1 MTHPSESII
10 REVMAS
16 KTYRT
21 ALATLTAEHDRTV
34 EDIVALTQIAAPSF
48 QEETRARAFLA
59 MAEAHG
65 LKNLEIDAEGNV
77 TGLRPGAGNGPLV
90 CIAAHLDTVFPAG
103 TDLAVRREGTKL
115 YAPGV
120 GDDTRSLA
128 VLLAWL
134 RAMDAAGVST
144 RADLLFV
151 ADVGEEGPGDLRG
164 MRHLFQ
170 KGPYRDRI
178 SAFITVDSPNM
189 EHIATGG
196 VGSKRY
202 RVTFNGPGGH
212 SYGAFGLVNPMF
224 AMADAISRLGRIT
237 VPDSPKTTYSAS
249 VTGGGTSINSIPNS
263 VWTDFDLRSESP
275 DELGR
280 LEATF
285 LNLIDKSVAA
295 ENAARSTRNGPI
307 AAEIR
312 KTGDRPAGRTDETG
326 DLARIAHAAISA
338 HGFQPG
344 FETSSTDA
352 NIPMS
357 LGIPA
362 IKIGSGGTGG
372 RAHSL
377 EEWIDVAPEPS
388 IRGMA
393 AGLAT
398 GTGGGRRGLNHRGG
412 ATMCRTGARWWD
424 TSAGCCAS
432 CSASCSSLAGCSDS
446 CRSSGSGCCRS
457 V

>member
-1 MTHPSESII
+1 MTSHAESII

-16 KTYRT
+16 ETYRK
-21 ALATLTAEHDRTV
+21 AVATLTAEHDRTV
-34 EDIVALTQIAAPSF
+34 EDIVELTQVPAPSF
-48 QEETRARAFLA
+48 QEATRARAFHA

-77 TGLRPGAGNGPLV
+77 TGLRPGAGNGPLI

-103 TDLAVRREGTKL
+103 TDLTVRREGTRL
-115 YAPGV
+115 FAPGV

-134 RAMDAAGVST
+134 RAMAAADVRT

-170 KGPYRDRI
+170 KGRYKDRI
-178 SAFITVDSPNM
+178 SAFITVDSPDM
-189 EHIATGG
+189 DRIAVGG

-202 RVTFNGPGGH
+202 RVTFKGPGGH

-224 AMADAISRLGRIT
+224 AMADAIGRLARVE
-237 VPDSPKTTYSAS
+237 VPARPKTTFSAS

-263 VWTDFDLRSESP
+263 VWTEFDLRSEAP
-275 DELGR
+275 EELAK

-285 LNLIDKSVAA
+285 LNLIGRSVEA
-295 ENAARSTRNGPI
+295 ENAARSTRNGAI
-307 AAEIR
+307 AAEIQ
-312 KTGDRPAGRTDETG
+312 KIGDRPAGRTEETSEIVR
-326 DLARIAHAAISA
+326 LAHAAISA
-338 HGFQPG
+338 HGFSPG
-344 FETSSTDA
+344 FEFSSTDA

-372 RAHSL
+372 RGHSL

-388 IRGMA
+388 VRGMA
-393 AGLAT
+393 AGLTTVLA
-398 GTGGGRRGLNHRGG
+398 
-412 ATMCRTGARWWD
+412 
-424 TSAGCCAS
+424 
-432 CSASCSSLAGCSDS
+432 LAGI
-446 CRSSGSGCCRS
+446 

>member
-1 MTHPSESII
+1 MVDQAKSMI

-16 KTYRT
+16 GAYSKAT
-21 ALATLTAEHDRTV
+21 ATLVAEHDRTV
-34 EDIVALTQIAAPSF
+34 EDIVTLTQIAAPSF
-48 QEETRARAFLA
+48 QEETRAHAFLS

-65 LKNLEIDAEGNV
+65 LKSLEIDAEGNV
-77 TGLRPGAGNGPLV
+77 TGIRPGAGNGPLV

-103 TDLAVRREGTKL
+103 TDLTVRREGTKL
-115 YAPGV
+115 FAPGV

-134 RAMDAAGVST
+134 RALDAADVRT

-170 KGPYRDRI
+170 KGRYKDRI
-178 SAFITVDSPNM
+178 SAFITVDSPDM
-189 EHIATGG
+189 DHIATGG

-224 AMADAISRLGRIT
+224 AMADAISRLGCIS
-237 VPDSPKTTYSAS
+237 VPAHPKTTYSAS
-249 VTGGGTSINSIPNS
+249 LTGGGTSINSIPNS
-263 VWTDFDLRSESP
+263 VWTEFDLRSESP
-275 DELGR
+275 KELSR
-280 LEATF
+280 LETAF
-285 LNLIDKSVAA
+285 LDLLQQAVSA
-295 ENAARSTRNGPI
+295 ENAARSTRSGAVTTQI
-307 AAEIR
+307 KKI
-312 KTGDRPAGRTDETG
+312 GDRPAGRTDENSELVC
-326 DLARIAHAAISA
+326 LASAAISA
-338 HGFQPG
+338 HGFRPR

-377 EEWIDVAPEPS
+377 EEWIDVAPEAS
-388 IRGMA
+388 LRGMS

-398 GTGGGRRGLNHRGG
+398 II
-412 ATMCRTGARWWD
+412 AV
-424 TSAGCCAS
+424 AGIA
-432 CSASCSSLAGCSDS
+432 
-446 CRSSGSGCCRS
+446 
-457 V
+457 

>member
-1 MTHPSESII
+1 MPSQVESII
-10 REVMAS
+10 RKVMAS
-16 KTYRT
+16 DAYRK
-21 ALATLTAEHDRTV
+21 AVATLSAEHDRTV
-34 EDIVALTQIAAPSF
+34 DDIITLTQVAAPSF
-48 QEETRARAFLA
+48 LEETRARAFLA

-65 LKNLEIDAEGNV
+65 LRNLEIDEAGNV
-77 TGLRPGAGNGPLV
+77 TGLRPGAGNGPLI

-103 TDLAVRREGTKL
+103 TDLTVRRKETRL
-115 YAPGV
+115 FAPGV

-134 RAMDAAGVST
+134 RAMDAAGIRT
-144 RADLLFV
+144 QADLLFV

-170 KGPYRDRI
+170 KGPYKDRI
-178 SAFITVDSPNM
+178 NAFITVDSPDM
-189 EHIATGG
+189 DRIAVGG

-224 AMADAISRLGRIT
+224 AMADAIARLGRVE
-237 VPDSPKTTYSAS
+237 VPAKPKTTYSAS
-249 VTGGGTSINSIPNS
+249 VTGGGTSINSIPNA
-263 VWTDFDLRSESP
+263 VWTEFDLRSEDP
-275 DELGR
+275 EQLR
-280 LEATF
+280 KLEATF
-285 LNLIDKSVAA
+285 LDLIARSVEA
-295 ENAARSTRNGPI
+295 ENSARSTQTGAI
-307 AAEIR
+307 EVEIN
-312 KTGDRPAGRTDETG
+312 KIGDRPAGHTEETSE
-326 DLARIAHAAISA
+326 LVRLAHAAITA
-338 HGFQPG
+338 HGFRPG
-344 FETSSTDA
+344 FEYSSTDA

-362 IKIGSGGTGG
+362 IKIGSGGSGG

-398 GTGGGRRGLNHRGG
+398 VL
-412 ATMCRTGARWWD
+412 AV
-424 TSAGCCAS
+424 AGM
-432 CSASCSSLAGCSDS
+432 
-446 CRSSGSGCCRS
+446 

>member
-1 MTHPSESII
+1 MTSQVESIV
-10 REVMAS
+10 RDVMAS
-16 KTYRT
+16 EAYRK
-21 ALATLTAEHDRTV
+21 AVATLTAEHDRTV
-34 EDIVALTQIAAPSF
+34 DDIIALTQVAAPSF
-48 QEETRARAFLA
+48 QEETRARAFFA

-77 TGLRPGAGNGPLV
+77 TGLRPGAGNGPLI

-103 TDLAVRREGTKL
+103 TDLTVRRDGTRL
-115 YAPGV
+115 LAPGV

-134 RAMDAAGVST
+134 RAMDAANITT

-164 MRHLFQ
+164 MRYLFQ
-170 KGPYRDRI
+170 KGQYKDRI
-178 SAFITVDSPNM
+178 SAFITVDSPDM
-189 EHIATGG
+189 EGIAVGG

-202 RVTFNGPGGH
+202 RVTFAGPGGH

-224 AMADAISRLGRIT
+224 AMADAIARLARIQ
-237 VPDSPKTTYSAS
+237 VPARPKTTYSAS
-249 VTGGGTSINSIPNS
+249 VTGGGTSINSIPDS
-263 VWTDFDLRSESP
+263 VWTEFDLRSEDP
-275 DELGR
+275 AELAK
-280 LEATF
+280 LEASF
-285 LNLIDKSVAA
+285 LQLIEQAVQA
-295 ENAARSTRNGPI
+295 ENATRSTRAGSI

-312 KTGDRPAGRTDETG
+312 KIGDRPAGHTDEASE
-326 DLARIAHAAISA
+326 LVRVAHAAISA
-338 HGFQPG
+338 HGFQPK
-344 FETSSTDA
+344 FEYSSTDA

-372 RAHSL
+372 RGHSL

-398 GTGGGRRGLNHRGG
+398 VL
-412 ATMCRTGARWWD
+412 AV
-424 TSAGCCAS
+424 AGI
-432 CSASCSSLAGCSDS
+432 
-446 CRSSGSGCCRS
+446 

>member
-1 MTHPSESII
+1 MTDQAESII
-10 REVMAS
+10 HEVMGSDA
-16 KTYRT
+16 YR
-21 ALATLTAEHDRTV
+21 AAVATLTAEHDRTV
-34 EDIVALTQIAAPSF
+34 EDIVALTEIAAPSF
-48 QEETRARAFLA
+48 QEATRAHAFHA
-59 MAEAHG
+59 MAEMHG
-65 LKNLEIDAEGNV
+65 LKHLAIDAEGNV
-77 TGLRPGAGNGPLV
+77 TGLRPGIGNGPLV

-103 TDLAVRREGTKL
+103 TDLTVRREGTKL

-134 RAMDAAGVST
+134 RAMDAAGVRT

-164 MRHLFQ
+164 MRHLFE
-170 KGPYRDRI
+170 KGPYKNRI
-178 SAFITVDSPNM
+178 SAFITVDSPDM
-189 EHIATGG
+189 VHIATGG

-202 RVTFNGPGGH
+202 RVTFKGPGGH
-212 SYGAFGLVNPMF
+212 SYGAFGLVNPMY
-224 AMADAISRLGRIT
+224 AMADAIARLSRVT
-237 VPDSPKTTYSAS
+237 VPASPKTTYSAS

-263 VWTDFDLRSESP
+263 VWTEFDLRSESP
-275 DELGR
+275 AELAR
-280 LEATF
+280 LESTF
-285 LNLIDKSVAA
+285 LDLLAKSVAA
-295 ENAARSTRNGPI
+295 ENEARSTRTGAVTTDI
-307 AAEIR
+307 VKI
-312 KTGDRPAGRTDETG
+312 GDRPAGRTDANS
-326 DLARIAHAAISA
+326 DLVRLAHAAISA
-338 HGFQPG
+338 HGFHPSL
-344 FETSSTDA
+344 ETSSTDA

-398 GTGGGRRGLNHRGG
+398 VLAVAGL
-412 ATMCRTGARWWD
+412 A
-424 TSAGCCAS
+424 
-432 CSASCSSLAGCSDS
+432 
-446 CRSSGSGCCRS
+446 
-457 V
+457 